1 MHEKMNQPAIC
12 KINIR
17 ARICRKEA
25 PRQVTFGELQ
35 GQVPGM
41 PDERRAGL
49 EEPLLEAR
57 EGSAL
62 DGGRQDQPALK
73 ASGVLRHAIAR

>member
-57 EGSAL
+57 
-62 DGGRQDQPALK
+62 
-73 ASGVLRHAIAR
+73 